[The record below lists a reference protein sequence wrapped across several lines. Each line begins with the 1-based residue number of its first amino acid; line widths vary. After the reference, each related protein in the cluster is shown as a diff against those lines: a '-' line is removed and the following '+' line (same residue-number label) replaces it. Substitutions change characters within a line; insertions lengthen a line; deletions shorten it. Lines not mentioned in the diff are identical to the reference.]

1 MIGHMKAARVLVIR
15 ADGTVSAEWT
25 TLADLLG
32 PYAGRYRLVEGS
44 PGTLV
49 LQTIDPDNQERGRVL
64 AAGEIVSRSTVL
76 EIVSA
81 AAQNGWHGELAVI
94 DDDIVRRITI
104 DQGAL
109 KSAFSNSLSERL
121 GEVMV
126 SLGAITRDQLARCV
140 LQATESKRFG
150 EIALDQGYI
159 DRQKLFA
166 MLQAQAE
173 RIFQNALLVAGG
185 RYTFTI
191 SAEEDDAP
199 VMTLHMPIQNLLLES
214 VQRIDEMAL
223 FRERIPSSAMC
234 PVITE
239 AAGRKTLSE
248 SLRPVAQLADGT
260 QSIVDI
266 ARMLHLGEFEVTKI
280 VMQLLQIGFVEL
292 RDRQTLNRESV
303 ERIIK
308 QLNDVMRE
316 ILDTVERHGGK
327 KEMLWTLQ
335 QWVRDAPI
343 MDYFGPKLQLD
354 MPLSPEATLRQLEV
368 QQLDRPLESLHR
380 AAHELVS
387 FAMFSAAP
395 TLPREAERAL
405 SKWVNQRLSKLKL

>member
-1 MIGHMKAARVLVIR
+1 
-15 ADGTVSAEWT
+15 
-25 TLADLLG
+25 
-32 PYAGRYRLVEGS
+32 
-44 PGTLV
+44 
-49 LQTIDPDNQERGRVL
+49 
-64 AAGEIVSRSTVL
+64 
-76 EIVSA
+76 
-81 AAQNGWHGELAVI
+81 
-94 DDDIVRRITI
+94 
-104 DQGAL
+104 
-109 KSAFSNSLSERL
+109 
-121 GEVMV
+121 
-126 SLGAITRDQLARCV
+126 
-140 LQATESKRFG
+140 
-150 EIALDQGYI
+150 
-159 DRQKLFA
+159 

-173 RIFQNALLVAGG
+173 RIFQNALLVASG

-191 SAEEDDAP
+191 SADEDDAP
-199 VMTLHMPIQNLLLES
+199 VMTLHMPIQSLLLES

-223 FRERIPSSAMC
+223 FRERIPSSEMC

-239 AAGRKTLSE
+239 TAGRKTLSE

-266 ARMLHLGEFEVTKI
+266 ARALHLGEFEVTKI
-280 VMQLLQIGFVEL
+280 VMQLLQIGFIEL
-292 RDRQTLNRESV
+292 RDRQTLNKESV

-327 KEMLWTLQ
+327 QDMLWTLQ

-343 MDYFGPKLQLD
+343 MDYFGPTLQLD
-354 MPLSPEATLRQLEV
+354 AAISPDHTLRQLEKL
-368 QQLDRPLESLHR
+368 QLDRPIEALHR